1 MTDGRTIAICASVF
15 TEDHEEAAK
24 AAEALARVA
33 AGLVL
38 DGIDVSVNMHRL
50 TDEEDD
56 L

>member
-1 MTDGRTIAICASVF
+1 MNPGRTIAISASVF
-15 TEDHEEAAK
+15 TESPEEAAK

-50 TDEEDD
+50 TEEDE
-56 L
+56 

>member
-1 MTDGRTIAICASVF
+1 MTDGRSIAISASVF
-15 TEDHEEAAK
+15 TDSHEEAAK

-38 DGIDVSVNMHRL
+38 DGIEVSVNMYRL
-50 TDEEDD
+50 STDEEN